1 MKSVPAGNRVSVLRR
16 RSLPAVGL
24 ALAGLVLAGCGA
36 VGDRGRAAAD
46 VAVRL
51 VTAVA
56 DRDGA
61 TACALLAPDT
71 AAAVADS
78 GDKECAQ
85 AVLDEELPA
94 PGAVTGTDV
103 YGQWAQVRLTGDTVF
118 LAVFPG
124 GWRVVAAGCTPRPEH
139 PYACVLQGS

>member
-1 MKSVPAGNRVSVLRR
+1 VVWPAL
-16 RSLPAVGL
+16 L
-24 ALAGLVLAGCGA
+24 ALAGLVLSGCA
-36 VGDRGRAAAD
+36 SVDDRSRAAGD

-51 VTAVA
+51 LTAVA

-71 AAAVADS
+71 AAELAADAEKPCAEAV
-78 GDKECAQ
+78 
-85 AVLDEELPA
+85 VEEDLSE

-103 YGQWAQVRLTGDTVF
+103 YGQWAQVRFTDDTVF

-124 GWRVVAAGCTPRPEH
+124 GWRVVAAGCTPQPERP
-139 PYACVLQGS
+139 YDCVLKGS